1 MTASPAPTGRAAYLQ
16 ARRERT
22 RSDILVAGRQ
32 VFARANYVQAKIEDI
47 IKAARVSRA
56 TFYAHF
62 DTKLD
67 LAYAIYDE
75 IAPQTAALFGRLSTL
90 VGSDRVALRG
100 WLLEFV
106 GLYVGHSYVT
116 PLIAQL
122 ALFEDRFRLR
132 LQDDADALI
141 DLVASAGVPSFVR
154 AMGANETARRQ
165 RIRARLLF
173 NRVASVCGQ
182 IARQEI
188 PPEQADEWLDVV
200 AEELAQFL
208 NE

>member
-1 MTASPAPTGRAAYLQ
+1 MTTTTAPSGRAAYLQ

-47 IKAARVSRA
+47 IKTARVSRA

-75 IAPQTAALFGRLSTL
+75 IAPQTAALFERLSTL
-90 VGSDRVALRG
+90 VGRDRVAVRG

-106 GLYVGHSYVT
+106 GLYVGHRYVT

-122 ALFEDRFRLR
+122 ALFEDRFRQR
-132 LQDDADALI
+132 LQDDRDALI
-141 DLVASAGVPSFVR
+141 GLVASAGVPSFAR
-154 AMGANETARRQ
+154 AMGDDGPAQRQ

-173 NRVASVCGQ
+173 NRVSMLCGE
-182 IARQEI
+182 IARNEI

-200 AEELAQFL
+200 AEELVFFL